1 MARLYLSENHND
13 AEFAK
18 RLAIALRDRGHY
30 VSLDI
35 DFLVPGAEWQ
45 RQIRDELS
53 AADGVV
59 VLLSQN
65 SVQASSNVVSSQWIA
80 ADVGAARA
88 FGKFVIPV
96 VIANEVQLPAL
107 VSDLF
112 TIRIAPG
119 DQQDFDEKVKRLHDG
134 VLFHMQKRQA
144 ASSLALP
151 AGFEHLASA
160 VQRFREDFEYDES
173 VFVMMKFPDPNA
185 MASEDIRLLDEIW
198 VELDRVLSA
207 YGLKARRADKKSYHD
222 QLWENIC
229 VHVVGSRYGIAVLE
243 DRIAAEL
250 NPNVALEYGFMKA
263 LNRQV
268 ALVRD
273 IRFKHDRA
281 DLTGK
286 LAKPFEIDDQ
296 KRLNAASLRS
306 AVQDWLLDLGLPPRQ
321 RI

>member
-1 MARLYLSENHND
+1 MARLYFSENHRD
-13 AEFAK
+13 ADFAK
-18 RLAIALRDRGHY
+18 RLAVALRGYGHY

-45 RQIRDELS
+45 QQIRDELA

-59 VLLSQN
+59 VLLSHN
-65 SVQASSNVVSSQWIA
+65 SVQASSNIVSSQWIA

-96 VIANEVQLPAL
+96 ITGEGVQLPAL
-107 VSDLF
+107 VNDLF
-112 TIRIAPG
+112 TIRVDPE
-119 DQQDFDEKVKRLHDG
+119 DQKDFEAQVKRLHEG
-134 VLFHMQKRQA
+134 VLFHMQKRQK
-144 ASSLALP
+144 ASTLALP
-151 AGFEHLASA
+151 PGFEHLASG
-160 VQRFREDFEYDES
+160 VQRFREDFAYDES

-185 MASEDIRLLDEIW
+185 MPSDDIRLLEEIW
-198 VELDRVLSA
+198 AELDRVLAA

-229 VHVVGSRYGIAVLE
+229 IHILGSRYGIAVLE

-268 ALVRD
+268 ALIRD
-273 IRFKHDRA
+273 IQFKHDRA

-286 LAKPFEIDDQ
+286 LAKPFEIDDH
-296 KRLNAASLRS
+296 KRLNAASLRL
-306 AVQDWLLDLGLPPRQ
+306 AVQDWLLDLGVAPRQ
-321 RI
+321 RV